1 MLPHS
6 LLALPPL
13 VGRSGVLDGGLA
25 REHRAHRERVSRLKG
40 SRIGWIAE
48 DQGRLRT
55 ARLNV
60 VVVKSLPPTT
70 ASTCPVS
77 ASMATSA
84 A

>member
-55 ARLNV
+55 ARSGGELDRFDRLRETA
-60 VVVKSLPPTT
+60 LPWRL
-70 ASTCPVS
+70 PVELS
-77 ASMATSA
+77 CRP
-84 A
+84 